1 MLPTTF
7 NFKPSALL
15 QQIRHDVLL
24 RSALISSVASL
35 LALLLLSL
43 VVWSFVV
50 RQLENRVEEAL
61 IDRHRV
67 ALENSLSLSDEERA
81 VIRKFRGSLPIRDEG
96 IFAWV
101 NSDGVMFA
109 NNATGLYCQDGFY
122 DGWADVTAPPG
133 EGTVQVVYSSD
144 VSSSTHDRFRF
155 LAKERGDNC
164 LVFGRSLYEVD
175 ALRASFLSMFWWLV
189 PVCLLP
195 SLIIGLR
202 QSFSLRRRLRKFG
215 AVVELIARGNLD
227 ARIPVE
233 GDDDIDHLSKSA
245 NRSFDRLQE
254 SVNTLQHLT
263 SVMAHDLRA
272 PLHRVAI
279 PLDEAMRA
287 NQSGET
293 AVEWLEEVKGGL
305 ADVRDV
311 FDALLRISQIE
322 SGRRRAKFA
331 NVDLFEIAEKLFEI
345 YQPVLEDSNQILE
358 FEITGEGTS
367 TIYGDAELITQAVVN
382 LVANATHYA
391 PAGAVIRIGVM
402 RDARQPALIVRDDGP
417 GLPAEERPRVLRRLY
432 RYQGSTAG
440 KSGHGL
446 GLSLVKAVVDLHEG
460 QLTLEDAEPGL
471 LVRLKFEAVDS

>member
-1 MLPTTF
+1 MLSTLF
-7 NFKPSALL
+7 NLKPSALL
-15 QQIRHDVLL
+15 QQIRYDVLL
-24 RSALISSVASL
+24 RSGLISAGATL
-35 LALLLLSL
+35 LALVLLSFC
-43 VVWSFVV
+43 VWSFIV

-61 IDRHRV
+61 TDRHAV
-67 ALENSLSLSDEERA
+67 ALENSTSLSDADRA

-96 IFAWV
+96 IFAWMD
-101 NSDGVMFA
+101 SDGVPYS
-109 NNATGLYCQDGFY
+109 NNATGLYCKDGFY
-122 DGWADVTAPPG
+122 DGWADVKTPPG
-133 EGTVQVVYSSD
+133 EGTVQVVYSPD
-144 VSSSTHDRFRF
+144 IEPSTHDRFRF

-175 ALRASFLSMFWWLV
+175 KLRASFLGMFWWLV
-189 PVCLLP
+189 PLCLLP
-195 SLIIGLR
+195 SLVIGLR
-202 QSFSLRRRLRKFG
+202 QSFSLRRRLRNFG
-215 AVVELIARGNLD
+215 SVVETIASGNLD
-227 ARIPVE
+227 ARIPAE
-233 GDDDIDHLSKSA
+233 GDDDIDQLAKTA

-287 NQSGET
+287 NQSGNT
-293 AVEWLEEVKGGL
+293 AVEHLEEVKGGL

-331 NVDLFEIAEKLFEI
+331 NVDLFSIAERLFEI
-345 YQPVLEDSNQILE
+345 YQPVLEDSNQVLE
-358 FEITGEGTS
+358 FEVAGEGTS
-367 TIYGDAELITQAVVN
+367 TIQGDAELITQAVVN

-402 RDARQPALIVRDDGP
+402 RDSHQPALIIRDDGP

-432 RYQGSTAG
+432 RYQGSTGG

-446 GLSLVKAVVDLHEG
+446 GLSLVKAVVDLHDG

-471 LVRLKFEAVDS
+471 LVRLKFEAVDT